1 MIPCSR
7 QERGESPRNHSLRGD
22 LQHPMKHLSIT
33 GSLLPWA
40 ATPVFLLLLILCP
53 TPALAQ
59 TADTLSQVRNI
70 YIDASDTRPAAVEM
84 RKYLTENLRKDHSVA
99 IVSDLGHADA
109 ILKATGE
116 IWVKAYISVN
126 PRSPGSRYPVYGG
139 FLSGQLDG
147 KDGDALWSY
156 LVTPSTYTSSGI
168 RQNLADQF
176 ARQLLAT
183 LHTATTS
190 SSLANRPAQATVP
203 LLRIAGATFPAPLYR
218 AWIRSFREHHPDI
231 QITYSGIGSEAGVQQ
246 LHDNKI
252 TVAASDVP
260 LSDVY
265 MTQMPVKLLQFATV
279 IGAVVPIYHLPQA
292 GQDLRFTAEILAG
305 IYLGKIRKW
314 NDPAIREFNRSVT
327 LPDAEI
333 IVVHRAD
340 GSGTTFAFTDFLSK
354 TNPAWKASVGAGTT
368 VNWPTGHG
376 AQGNDGVASLVE
388 QIPNSIGYAEL
399 SFAIQRQL
407 SYGTV
412 RNAAGNF
419 TQANLIT
426 LAAAANSSGNILTP
440 ITNAPG
446 KDAYPITSFT
456 WLLVPQSFPDPAT
469 KATVADFLNWILT
482 SGQKE
487 CSALAYNPLP
497 REVAARE
504 LEQLAAFKTK

>member
-1 MIPCSR
+1 
-7 QERGESPRNHSLRGD
+7 
-22 LQHPMKHLSIT
+22 MKHLSIT
-33 GSLLPWA
+33 WSSLPWA
-40 ATPVFLLLLILCP
+40 TMPVLLLLLILCP
-53 TPALAQ
+53 TLIHAQ
-59 TADTLSQVRNI
+59 TTDNLSQVRSI
-70 YIDASDTRPAAVEM
+70 YIDASDARPAAVEM
-84 RKYLTENLRKDHSVA
+84 RKYLAENLRKDHSLA
-99 IVSDLGHADA
+99 IVPDPGQADA
-109 ILKATGE
+109 ILKATSE
-116 IWVKAYISVN
+116 IWVKAYLSVS

-139 FLSGQLDG
+139 FLSAQLDS
-147 KDGDALWSY
+147 KDGGALWSY

-168 RQNLADQF
+168 RQNLADQL
-176 ARQLLAT
+176 AKQLLVA
-183 LHTATTS
+183 LHTAATS
-190 SSLANRPAQATVP
+190 SSLANRPVQAVP

-231 QITYSGIGSEAGVQQ
+231 QITYGGIGSEAGIQQ
-246 LHDNKI
+246 LRDNKI
-252 TVAASDVP
+252 TIAASDVP
-260 LSDVY
+260 LSDVD
-265 MTQMPVKLLQFATV
+265 MAKMPVKVLQFATV
-279 IGAVVPIYHLPQA
+279 IGAVVPIYHLPRT
-292 GQDLRFTAEILAG
+292 GQDLRFTSEILAG

-314 NDPAIREFNRSVT
+314 NDPAIREFNRDVA

-354 TNPAWKASVGAGTT
+354 TSPAWKTAIGAGTT
-368 VNWPTGHG
+368 VNWPTGRG

-412 RNAAGNF
+412 RNTAGNF

-426 LAAAANSSGNILTP
+426 LPAAAASASNILTP

-446 KDAYPITSFT
+446 KDAYPIASFT
-456 WLLVPQSFPDPAT
+456 WLVVPQSFPDPAT
-469 KATVADFLNWILT
+469 KAAVAELLDWILT

-497 REVAARE
+497 REVVTRE
-504 LEQLAAFKTK
+504 LEQLAAFKSK

>member
-1 MIPCSR
+1 
-7 QERGESPRNHSLRGD
+7 
-22 LQHPMKHLSIT
+22 MKHLSIT

-40 ATPVFLLLLILCP
+40 PMPLLLLILILCP
-53 TPALAQ
+53 APAQAEL
-59 TADTLSQVRNI
+59 TDNLNQVRSI
-70 YIDASDTRPAAVEM
+70 YVEASDDRPAAVEM
-84 RKYLTENLRKDHSVA
+84 RKYLIENLRKDHSLA

-109 ILKATGE
+109 ILKATSE
-116 IWVKAYISVN
+116 IWVKAYLSVS

-139 FLSGQLDG
+139 FLSAQLDG

-156 LVTPSTYTSSGI
+156 LVTPNTYSSSGI
-168 RQNLADQF
+168 RQNLADQL
-176 ARQLLAT
+176 ASQLLAA
-183 LHTATTS
+183 LHSAAPP
-190 SSLANRPAQATVP
+190 SSLANRPPAH
-203 LLRIAGATFPAPLYR
+203 LLKIAGATFPAPLYR

-231 QITYSGIGSEAGVQQ
+231 QITYSGIGSGAGVQQ

-252 TVAASDVP
+252 TLAASDVP
-260 LSDVY
+260 LSDAY
-265 MTQMPVKLLQFATV
+265 MTQMSVKLHQFATV

-292 GQDLRFTAEILAG
+292 SQDLRFTPEILAN

-333 IVVHRAD
+333 IVVHRSD

-354 TNPAWKASVGAGTT
+354 TNPSWKTAVGTGTT
-368 VNWPTGHG
+368 VKWPTGHG
-376 AQGNDGVASLVE
+376 VEGNDGVASLVE
-388 QIPNSIGYAEL
+388 QVPNSIGYTEL
-399 SFAIQRQL
+399 SFAIQRRL

-426 LAAAANSSGNILTP
+426 LAAAAANSSSNILTP

-456 WLLVPQSFPDPAT
+456 WLIVPESPPDQAT
-469 KATVADFLNWILT
+469 KTDIAEFINWILT
-482 SGQKE
+482 AGQKE

-497 REVAARE
+497 KEVLVRE
-504 LEQLAAFKTK
+504 LEQLATFKTK

>member
-1 MIPCSR
+1 
-7 QERGESPRNHSLRGD
+7 
-22 LQHPMKHLSIT
+22 MKRRSIN
-33 GSLLPWA
+33 GKLLLWA
-40 ATPVFLLLLILCP
+40 AMPVFLLLLMLWP
-53 TPALAQ
+53 TPAQAQ
-59 TADTLSQVRNI
+59 AADNLSQVKNI
-70 YIDASDTRPAAVEM
+70 YIDASDARPAAAEM
-84 RKYLTENLRKDHSVA
+84 RKYLIENLRKDHSVA
-99 IVSDLGHADA
+99 IVPDPGQADA

-116 IWVKAYISVN
+116 IWVKAYLSVN

-139 FLSGQLDG
+139 FLSAQLDS

-168 RQNLADQF
+168 RQNLADQL
-176 ARQLLAT
+176 ARQLLAA
-183 LHTATTS
+183 LHSAAS
-190 SSLANRPAQATVP
+190 SSLANRPAEGSAH

-218 AWIRSFREHHPDI
+218 PWIRSFGEHHPGI

-252 TVAASDVP
+252 TIGASDVP
-260 LSDVY
+260 ISDVY

-279 IGAVVPIYHLPQA
+279 VGAVVPIYHLPQA
-292 GQDLRFTAEILAG
+292 TQDLRFTPEILAG
-305 IYLGKIRKW
+305 IFLGKIHKW
-314 NDPAIREFNRSVT
+314 NDPTIREFNRSVT
-327 LPDAEI
+327 LLDAEI

-354 TNPAWKASVGAGTT
+354 TNPAWKSAVGAGTT
-368 VNWPTGHG
+368 VNWPTGRA

-388 QIPNSIGYAEL
+388 QVPNSIGYTEL

-419 TQANLIT
+419 TQANLLT
-426 LAAAANSSGNILTP
+426 LAVAAAGSSSNILTP

-446 KDAYPITSFT
+446 RDAYPITSFT

-469 KATVADFLNWILT
+469 KAAVAEFLNWILT
-482 SGQKE
+482 AGQKE

-497 REVAARE
+497 KEVITRE
-504 LEQLAAFKTK
+504 LEMLATFKSK